1 MALRQQDKANPTR
14 QRRDRVSIAIMTGTR
29 VWKCLLVVALC
40 LLGSFALLAKAKE
53 DRPNIIII
61 MADDLGFSDVGP
73 YGGEIETPNLDR
85 LAKNGLRYTQFH
97 NASVCCPSRAS
108 LMTGLYPHAAGMG
121 AMNHPNRKGPA
132 YHGQL
137 RENTPTIAEALRT
150 AGYATWMVGKWHLT
164 WSDTIEE
171 GPNGSWPLQRG
182 FERGYYTM
190 EGTKDYFEPKW
201 LFDGEREVK
210 EFPKDF
216 YYERALSGKAADWI
230 EKHDQVKPFLLY
242 AAFCAP
248 HFPLQ
253 APEETISKYRDRFKA
268 GWDRLR
274 EERLKRQIASGLLP
288 PDTQLSPRTP
298 NVSEWDTLSATQQ
311 EQLAQRM
318 AVYAAQVDE
327 LDHAIGRML
336 RALEKSKQLDNTLII
351 FLSDNGAA
359 SRGGVMGQGAF
370 SDLNARGVLNSTYGS
385 GWSNLSNTP
394 FRRYKMETHSG
405 GTMAPLIVHWPKRI
419 REAGVRRQA
428 AHIMDV
434 MPTCLEVANTKL
446 PVEMNG
452 RATVPLTGRS
462 LTSTFNKNEPVS
474 RDLFWEYNGSRAV
487 RSGDWKLVALNKHS
501 AWELY
506 DLKSDPTEVRD
517 LASGQPAKVKELEA
531 MWDSWA
537 KAQGVAPL
545 R

>member
-1 MALRQQDKANPTR
+1 LRD
-14 QRRDRVSIAIMTGTR
+14 
-29 VWKCLLVVALC
+29 
-40 LLGSFALLAKAKE
+40 
-53 DRPNIIII
+53 
-61 MADDLGFSDVGP
+61 
-73 YGGEIETPNLDR
+73 
-85 LAKNGLRYTQFH
+85 
-97 NASVCCPSRAS
+97 NA
-108 LMTGLYPHAAGMG
+108 
-121 AMNHPNRKGPA
+121 
-132 YHGQL
+132 
-137 RENTPTIAEALRT
+137 PTIAEALRT
-150 AGYATWMVGKWHLT
+150 AGYGTWMVGKWHLT
-164 WSDTIEE
+164 WSDTIDE

-190 EGTKDYFEPKW
+190 EGTKDYFQPTW

-216 YYERALSGKAADWI
+216 YYERALSKKAADWI
-230 EKHDQVKPFLLY
+230 QKYDAPKPFFLY

-253 APEETISKYRDRFKA
+253 APEETISKYRERYKV
-268 GWDRLR
+268 GWDKLR

-288 PDTQLSPRTP
+288 SEIKLSPRTP
-298 NVSEWDTLSATQQ
+298 NVPAWDTLSVTQR

-318 AVYAAQVDE
+318 AVYAAQVNE
-327 LDHAIGRML
+327 LDQAIGRIL
-336 RALEKSKQLDNTLII
+336 RALEKSKQLDNTMIL

-405 GTMAPLIVHWPKRI
+405 GTIAPLIVHWPKRV
-419 REAGVRRQA
+419 RETGVRQQP

-434 MPTCLEVANTKL
+434 MPTCLEVANAKL

-452 RATVPLTGRS
+452 QATLPPTGRS
-462 LTSTFNKNEPVS
+462 LTSTFNENETVN
-474 RDLFWEYNGSRAV
+474 RDFFWEYNGSRAA
-487 RSGDWKLVALNKHS
+487 RSGDWKLVALNKRAS
-501 AWELY
+501 WELY
-506 DLKSDPTEVRD
+506 NLKDDSTELRD
-517 LASGQPAKVKELEA
+517 LASERPAKVKELETL
-531 MWDSWA
+531 WELWA
-537 KAQGVAPL
+537 KTQGVLPL